1 MNSDLLNGLN
11 EHLKLEFRAS
21 HEYLA
26 MAIWLAEHD
35 LPGFS
40 KWMRQQSS
48 DELMHAQ
55 RIIDHLVER
64 DQKVVLPAV
73 GAPPTGWAS
82 AEALCDHVL
91 KNEQE
96 VTASINNLYAMAEKT
111 KDRPATVMLQWFV
124 TEQMEEEA
132 AARAVL
138 GRIRLAGN
146 SGVGLLMI
154 DQELVDR
161 PRAGH
166 AGRRRPATPSVLDA
180 TRLFATPFRASNHHA
195 ANGVSATRPS
205 IRPRRWT
212 WPSAQDW
219 PSFRGPHGSGVSPT
233 RDAAVDV
240 ERRHV
245 RQRRVADAQSPVSA
259 IRAPS
264 SGAIASTS
272 RRPSRTRRRRGR

>member
-40 KWMRQQSS
+40 KWMRKQSS

-73 GAPPTGWAS
+73 GAPPMGWSS
-82 AEALCDHVL
+82 AEALCEHVL

-96 VTASINNLYAMAEKT
+96 VTASINDLYAVAEKT

-138 GRIRLAGN
+138 SRIRLAGN
-146 SGVGLLMI
+146 TGVGLLMI
-154 DQELVDR
+154 DQELSGGSV
-161 PRAGH
+161 PGM
-166 AGRRRPATPSVLDA
+166 PA
-180 TRLFATPFRASNHHA
+180 
-195 ANGVSATRPS
+195 
-205 IRPRRWT
+205 
-212 WPSAQDW
+212 
-219 PSFRGPHGSGVSPT
+219 SPT
-233 RDAAVDV
+233 DAA
-240 ERRHV
+240 
-245 RQRRVADAQSPVSA
+245 Q
-259 IRAPS
+259 
-264 SGAIASTS
+264 
-272 RRPSRTRRRRGR
+272 

>member
-40 KWMRQQSS
+40 KWMRQQSA

-64 DQKVVLPAV
+64 DQKVILPAID
-73 GAPPTGWAS
+73 APPTGWKA
-82 AEALCDHVL
+82 AEALCTHVL

-96 VTASINNLYAMAEKT
+96 VTASINNLYALAEKA

-132 AARAVL
+132 AARALL

-154 DQELVDR
+154 DQEL
-161 PRAGH
+161 
-166 AGRRRPATPSVLDA
+166 
-180 TRLFATPFRASNHHA
+180 
-195 ANGVSATRPS
+195 
-205 IRPRRWT
+205 
-212 WPSAQDW
+212 
-219 PSFRGPHGSGVSPT
+219 
-233 RDAAVDV
+233 
-240 ERRHV
+240 
-245 RQRRVADAQSPVSA
+245 
-259 IRAPS
+259 S
-264 SGAIASTS
+264 SGKMPGPPGEATAS
-272 RRPSRTRRRRGR
+272 GQ